1 MPVEGARKGFCH
13 SVGAGVQAG
22 HQLQCSAQGW
32 DGGPRGPGGASGR
45 SPAAETHSQTQGL
58 LLKSQR
64 PGRQVRGRS
73 GIALLLGFCSSFNPT
88 GCDDKEGDGLLMG
101 APCMQHGRR
110 APLLAQLLRVGRGA
124 PSAPSRAS
132 GALEPLAVLGG
143 PHPQLPGHCPVCRA
157 SDQFRPFSA
166 PHLVWRGSVV
176 VVPLQPPLS
185 SFAFVSACG
194 FWGQGGPRGN
204 QLPRAGRA
212 ACQAALQQPGKLCAG
227 FAQQGS
233 SGAAEE
239 ELCPHS
245 LLSPLKC
252 SMPLPPYLYTW
263 EQRGEGS
270 GAGLR
275 LDA

>member
-32 DGGPRGPGGASGR
+32 DGGPSGPGGASGR

-110 APLLAQLLRVGRGA
+110 APLLAQLLRIGRGA

-157 SDQFRPFSA
+157 SDQFRPFPA
-166 PHLVWRGSVV
+166 PHLVWGGRWLWS
-176 VVPLQPPLS
+176 LCSPLS
-185 SFAFVSACG
+185 VLSRLFLPVVSGVREDPVATNCPGQGELPVKLLCSSLGSFALALPSRALPGQRRRSSA
-194 FWGQGGPRGN
+194 PT
-204 QLPRAGRA
+204 
-212 ACQAALQQPGKLCAG
+212 
-227 FAQQGS
+227 
-233 SGAAEE
+233 
-239 ELCPHS
+239 HS
-245 LLSPLKC
+245 
-252 SMPLPPYLYTW
+252 
-263 EQRGEGS
+263 
-270 GAGLR
+270 
-275 LDA
+275 